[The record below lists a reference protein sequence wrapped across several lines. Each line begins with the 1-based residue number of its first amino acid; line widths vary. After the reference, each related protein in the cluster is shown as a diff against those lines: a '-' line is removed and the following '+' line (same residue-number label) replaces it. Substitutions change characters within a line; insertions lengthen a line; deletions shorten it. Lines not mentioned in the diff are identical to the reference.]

1 MRCTAARQA
10 TGTGSQVVSIETL
23 FSEDDNPATTGVY
36 VKPGKYDGNLVSKDY
51 DDNLFSE
58 DHAENTFSEEQHH
71 HLHQNK
77 TYRIERNSTD
87 VDFQEP
93 PQSCRG

>member
-51 DDNLFSE
+51 GDNLFSEDHAE

-71 HLHQNK
+71 HLDDTK
-77 TYRIERNSTD
+77 LTEL
-87 VDFQEP
+87 
-93 PQSCRG
+93 RGTAQR